1 MSPTQHF
8 FLSSRCVKI
17 ETKTAAST
25 NLQGVWPTTLFDNM
39 QVIECLI
46 RAWAGFNRFVDQW
59 TFPRAMREGK
69 SRVGTQ
75 SSCALRNSSSL
86 VSYAAIFVAI
96 FKQYD
101 DTKKLHKWILPPYLF
116 SCPLQ
121 ILFLLPDWTEP
132 MSGIQEKMST
142 CIERNSLQ
150 QNNVHMRLNYKAT
163 FKCNIICTKIDNK
176 SFNLTQFRPFKV
188 PTASVLASGRPFL
201 VYTK

>member
-1 MSPTQHF
+1 M
-8 FLSSRCVKI
+8 KI

-75 SSCALRNSSSL
+75 SLCTLRNSSSL

-96 FKQYD
+96 FTQYD
-101 DTKKLHKWILPPYLF
+101 DTNKRCISEYFLPTSPHVPFNIVSPARLNWTHEWNSGKNEQVHWKKLIAAKQRTYEAE
-116 SCPLQ
+116 LQ
-121 ILFLLPDWTEP
+121 SYFQ
-132 MSGIQEKMST
+132 M
-142 CIERNSLQ
+142 
-150 QNNVHMRLNYKAT
+150 
-163 FKCNIICTKIDNK
+163 
-176 SFNLTQFRPFKV
+176 
-188 PTASVLASGRPFL
+188 
-201 VYTK
+201 